1 MVLVS
6 LSARVAKVGT
16 VASVDEDSTVAT
28 VDKVAT
34 VTTVA
39 LVDIADMI
47 HLDTKV
53 IYYPQWLNW
62 LYWMMLFSLVAVVVV
77 EASSKSRWLSL
88 NTLDYS
94 QCILTSNQS

>member
-6 LSARVAKVGT
+6 LCVRVAKIGT
-16 VASVDEDSTVAT
+16 VASVYEDSTSPR

-62 LYWMMLFSLVAVVVV
+62 LYWM
-77 EASSKSRWLSL
+77 R
-88 NTLDYS
+88 
-94 QCILTSNQS
+94 